1 MNVKRFVQFGIALL
15 SVVAVIGFLQLY
27 LHVVKIQFDVNND
40 MRKTDQSAYMRF
52 AIEAYESN
60 FQYTGGRNQ
69 MPLYPFLQAL
79 FYSPTLDDDGF
90 FEQGKRISVV
100 LSLVC
105 LAVLSVTF
113 VVKFS
118 KLYGLY
124 VVLAIAFL
132 IFAFKSPYFQT
143 EILFYTL
150 FGLAFVVSVEALSSP
165 RWYKSLLVGVL
176 YALAHLSKASA
187 LPGLVLFVS
196 SYGVL
201 IASRISCRCT
211 SRIELKHLFLHA
223 LAPFL
228 IFVVLLFPYFQ
239 ESKERYGSYLYNVN
253 TTFYMWYDSWDEAV
267 AGTRAA
273 GDRRGWP
280 DLPDEEIPSLRKYL
294 EEHSI
299 EQILD
304 RFRSGAQRL
313 INFGCYLGR
322 SKHRFGYCSQVGL
335 NMIVLAISVAIIAAR
350 SLLLHVRRYFHVIC
364 FVGLFH
370 LFYALAFAWY
380 MPLIGNGPG
389 TILSLM
395 IPFFWTV
402 GLAVHSQTFESFRIR
417 FLRRHISAST
427 VVYSV
432 MLLSLAYEIYQ
443 VIDFR
448 AYAMY
453 GGE

>member
-1 MNVKRFVQFGIALL
+1 MNVRRFVQFGIALL
-15 SVVAVIGFLQLY
+15 SVVAIIAFLQLY
-27 LHVVKIQFDVNND
+27 LYVAKIQFNVNND
-40 MRKTDQSAYMRF
+40 MRKTDQSSYMRF
-52 AIEAYESN
+52 AIKAYESN

-100 LSLVC
+100 LSLGC
-105 LAVLSVTF
+105 LAVLSAMF
-113 VVKFS
+113 VFKFS
-118 KLYGLY
+118 KLYALY
-124 VVLAIAFL
+124 VVLAIALL

-150 FGLAFVVSVEALSSP
+150 FGLAFIASVEAISSP
-165 RWYKSLLVGVL
+165 KWYKTVGVGL
-176 YALAHLSKASA
+176 LFALAHLSKASA
-187 LPGLVLFVS
+187 LPGLGLFVS
-196 SYGVL
+196 SYLVSILFSLLG
-201 IASRISCRCT
+201 RRT
-211 SRIELKHLFLHA
+211 SRNELLYLLRHA
-223 LAPFL
+223 LGPFVL
-228 IFVVLLFPYFQ
+228 FVVILLPYFQ

-273 GDRRGWP
+273 GDRKGWP

-299 EQILD
+299 EQIFD

-313 INFGCYLGR
+313 INFGCYLRR

-335 NMIVLAISVAIIAAR
+335 NMIVLVISVAIVAAR
-350 SLLLHVRRYFHVIC
+350 SQLRHVGRYFHVIC

-380 MPLIGNGPG
+380 MPLIGNGPR
-389 TILSLM
+389 TILALI

-417 FLRRHISAST
+417 FQQRQISAST
-427 VVYSV
+427 IVYIV
-432 MLLSLAYEIYQ
+432 MLFSLAYEIYQ
-443 VIDFR
+443 VVDNR